1 MAEEQKDSG
10 FGSIY
15 KTSAFSFAPI
25 PKEVEPIV
33 ESSKTTKIINSIKNI
48 FK

>member
-1 MAEEQKDSG
+1 MAEEKDSG

-15 KTSAFSFAPI
+15 KTSAFSFSPI